1 MTRQKSDE
9 AERLSEALRVA
20 SPDLLKYLQRRL
32 PLEDAADALGDV
44 MLTAWRRVG
53 ALPRTAEESRMWL
66 FGIARNV
73 LSNSTRTSN
82 RRTDL
87 SGRLRGV
94 LATAPTEG
102 RPADE
107 GVDVRDAI
115 ARLAP
120 EQAELV
126 RLIHWDGFSITE
138 AGQLLGFP
146 ASTARTRYQRA
157 REDLRST
164 LAATTTPSLFERSA
178 ESVPLIDPPTG
189 RGGRGV
195 EHSAVASRPG
205 VVMVEVLKGVSLLA
219 SGVVIAFLCSVS
231 GFQAGVRADLDQTGG
246 QLSPVLL
253 VGFLIGLVVSAV
265 GAIVLYRCY
274 ERARGVR

>member
-1 MTRQKSDE
+1 
-9 AERLSEALRVA
+9 
-20 SPDLLKYLQRRL
+20 
-32 PLEDAADALGDV
+32 
-44 MLTAWRRVG
+44 
-53 ALPRTAEESRMWL
+53 MWL

-73 LSNSTRTSN
+73 LSNSTRTEN
-82 RRTDL
+82 RRADL

-94 LATAPTEG
+94 LVTAPTEG

-138 AGQLLGFP
+138 AGQLLGVP

-164 LAATTTPSLFERSA
+164 LA
-178 ESVPLIDPPTG
+178 ESP
-189 RGGRGV
+189 
-195 EHSAVASRPG
+195 A
-205 VVMVEVLKGVSLLA
+205 
-219 SGVVIAFLCSVS
+219 
-231 GFQAGVRADLDQTGG
+231 RADDAKPLR
-246 QLSPVLL
+246 
-253 VGFLIGLVVSAV
+253 AV
-265 GAIVLYRCY
+265 R
-274 ERARGVR
+274 